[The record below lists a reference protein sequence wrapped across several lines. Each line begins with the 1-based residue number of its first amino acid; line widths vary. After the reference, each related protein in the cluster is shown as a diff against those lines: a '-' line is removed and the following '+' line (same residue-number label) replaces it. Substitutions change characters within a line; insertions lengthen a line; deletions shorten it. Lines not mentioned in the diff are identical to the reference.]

1 MVGKCAPE
9 LVARKPLHGGRTH
22 FIGSVN
28 LLIRTLNLR

>member
-9 LVARKPLHGGRTH
+9 LVARKPLHGGRTY

-28 LLIRTLNLR
+28 PLISSLDLR